1 MKSIIIRVDS
11 SLSIGSG
18 HVMRCRTLAKQLQNS
33 GAEIYFLCR
42 PKKADLISF
51 LKLDFTVLVLPEYST
66 VSPAVS
72 DETSLIGRDLYV
84 SWLGCSEEQDASDC
98 SELLN
103 QSGLLDIDWIIVD
116 HYSLGAEWES
126 AMINSFDPSKV
137 PKIMVIDDLAD
148 RVHLA
153 DCLLDQ
159 SYFGLQTQHR
169 YRDLVNVQCRQFLG
183 PHFALLSPE
192 YPCLHP
198 LIPDRRSL
206 NRVLIFFGGSD
217 PLNLTTRALK
227 AFLEL
232 GLPHIF
238 LDVVIGSQSPFKE
251 EIVKLVSRLS
261 SATLH
266 HSLPSLAGLICRA
279 DLAIGSSGSTSWERA
294 CLGLPS
300 LVVTCA
306 DNQVPIAESMNDE
319 GLIHY
324 LGPAETVTVNI
335 LKEAIKKSVLAF
347 SHGSLPDSGRWLTDG
362 WGTLRVSTFL
372 LGPQL
377 PLSLRPATINDEALI
392 LRWSNDP
399 QVRSLSLSTDLISSS
414 DHHDWFI
421 SSLKNPN
428 RLLFIAIDPTG
439 CPLGQMRFDRV
450 KVSHTSSNY
459 HVLISFSLD
468 RCARGFGL
476 ASDFVIHGLEALQSK
491 WGSSLQVIA
500 EVLEE
505 NLPSQA
511 TFARVGFT
519 KDITLHQNLSR
530 KVTRWV
536 WRSSD
541 SC

>member
-18 HVMRCRTLAKQLQNS
+18 HVMRCRTLAKQLQKV

-42 PKKADLISF
+42 PKHADLISF
-51 LKLDFTVLVLPEYST
+51 LKLDFTVLMLPEHSIF
-66 VSPAVS
+66 SPAIS
-72 DETSLIGRDLYV
+72 DETSLKGRDLYA

-98 SELLN
+98 SDLLR

-126 AMINSFDPSKV
+126 AMINIFDPPRV

-148 RVHLA
+148 RVHHA

-159 SYFGLQTQHR
+159 SYFGSHTQYR
-169 YRDLVNVQCRQFLG
+169 YCDLVNSKCRQFLG
-183 PHFALLSPE
+183 PHFALLSSE

-198 LIPDRRSL
+198 LIPDRVALSRIL
-206 NRVLIFFGGSD
+206 VFFGGSD
-217 PLNLTTRALK
+217 FKNLTARVLK

-232 GLPHIF
+232 GLSNVF
-238 LDVVIGSQSPFKE
+238 LDVVIGSQSPFKDA
-251 EIVKLVSRLS
+251 VAKLVSKLPT
-261 SATLH
+261 ATLH

-319 GLIHY
+319 GLIQY
-324 LGPAETVTVNI
+324 LGSAETVTVHT

-347 SHGSLPDSGRWLTDG
+347 GNGSLPDSGRWLTDG
-362 WGTLRVSTFL
+362 WGTSRLSTFL
-372 LGPQL
+372 LGPQR
-377 PLSLRPATINDEALI
+377 PLSLRPASIGDEALI

-399 QVRSLSLSTDLISSS
+399 QVRSLSLSTNLISLS
-414 DHHDWFI
+414 DHHEWFI

-428 RLLFIAIDPTG
+428 RLFFILIDRTG
-439 CPLGQMRFDRV
+439 CPLGQLRFDRV
-450 KVSHTSSNY
+450 EVSHSSSNDQ
-459 HVLISFSLD
+459 VLISFSLD
-468 RCARGFGL
+468 RCARGLGL
-476 ASDFVIHGLEALQSK
+476 ASDFVIQGLEALQSN
-491 WGSSLQVIA
+491 WGTSFEVIA

-511 TFARVGFT
+511 TFARVGFIKET
-519 KDITLHQNLSR
+519 TLHQKLSR

-536 WRSSD
+536 WKSFG
-541 SC
+541 